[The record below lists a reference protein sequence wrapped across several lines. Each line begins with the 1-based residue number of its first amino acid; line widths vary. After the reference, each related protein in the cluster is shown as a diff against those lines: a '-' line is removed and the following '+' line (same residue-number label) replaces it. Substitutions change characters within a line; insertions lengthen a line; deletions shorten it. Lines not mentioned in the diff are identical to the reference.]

1 MKKPR
6 CCSRLYSAEASF
18 SDHGD
23 NIKVKVVAGVVV
35 VTASVVFNPLLSE
48 QKSSHLD
55 IRPPLL
61 TTKNYLFIYP
71 NGENF
76 SGRF

>member
-1 MKKPR
+1 MTKAR
-6 CCSRLYSAEASF
+6 CCSRLYSADASF

-23 NIKVKVVAGVVV
+23 NIKVEVVVV
-35 VTASVVFNPLLSE
+35 VTAAKVFNPLLSE

-71 NGENF
+71 DGENF

>member
-1 MKKPR
+1 MTKAR
-6 CCSRLYSAEASF
+6 CCSRLYSVDASF

-23 NIKVKVVAGVVV
+23 NIKVKVVVVVVV
-35 VTASVVFNPLLSE
+35 VTAAGVFNPLLSE

-71 NGENF
+71 DGENF